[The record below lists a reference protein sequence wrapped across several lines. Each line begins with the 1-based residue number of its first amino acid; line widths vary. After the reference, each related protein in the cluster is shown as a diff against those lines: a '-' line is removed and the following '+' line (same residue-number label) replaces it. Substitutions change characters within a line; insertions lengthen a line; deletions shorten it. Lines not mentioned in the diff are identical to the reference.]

1 MIIVVLSVAIIAS
14 IVGFALLGTPLQRSP
29 GTYAGSLEVE
39 PADYR
44 SPSFHGLHATQ
55 EFFLVLNV
63 TVRNTG
69 SLDLNLNRT
78 SWAVL
83 NPNGSISKL
92 PSDLFNSS
100 MFIPVGQAVRGTIVF
115 DVYGSNWLAKLFA
128 RLPNGNGLVAALTTT
143 LPLKVTCTC
152 RTGDFTNW
160 SLWVS
165 FVPLALSA
173 WDMNLTIL
181 SSSGSM
187 ILPKKSL
194 PDLAYSRD
202 HVAFIYSIYSD
213 RQWLMP
219 GDRLLINTSTYPAG
233 SQVELSN
240 GARVWFS
247 LILQP

>member
-1 MIIVVLSVAIIAS
+1 
-14 IVGFALLGTPLQRSP
+14 
-29 GTYAGSLEVE
+29 
-39 PADYR
+39 
-44 SPSFHGLHATQ
+44 
-55 EFFLVLNV
+55 
-63 TVRNTG
+63 
-69 SLDLNLNRT
+69 
-78 SWAVL
+78 
-83 NPNGSISKL
+83 
-92 PSDLFNSS
+92 
-100 MFIPVGQAVRGTIVF
+100 
-115 DVYGSNWLAKLFA
+115 
-128 RLPNGNGLVAALTTT
+128 
-143 LPLKVTCTC
+143 
-152 RTGDFTNW
+152 
-160 SLWVS
+160 
-165 FVPLALSA
+165 VPLALSA

-247 LILQP
+247 SILQP